1 MTGALDPT
9 RAPVPD
15 PWSLLFSQVGA
26 DAPHDAYRELRDRCP
41 VARTR
46 FAGAPAVFLTRY
58 EDVLWALRH
67 PEVFS
72 SAGDAL
78 ELGADQPL
86 IPLQLDPP
94 AHTRYRR
101 LLNPDFVLRKTAELE
116 HDIRV
121 LAQGLV
127 DGFAGR
133 GSCDFH
139 LEFATPLP
147 STVFLRLMGLPQSD
161 LDDFLRWRD
170 DTVRPDVP
178 AGDLAAAAQVR
189 ERAANAISGYF
200 EEAIESRRREPDDGL
215 LSQLVHATI
224 DGEALS
230 RRRGRASR

>member
-1 MTGALDPT
+1 M
-9 RAPVPD
+9 PD